1 MNLVSSILVIFIWI
15 GTWETTSFLIDSFI
29 KNIYI
34 KRIVYFFLAIPRGP
48 SVPPLPYLPI
58 SIVL

>member
-29 KNIYI
+29 KNMYI
-34 KRIVYFFLAIPRGP
+34 KRIVYFFLAIF
-48 SVPPLPYLPI
+48 
-58 SIVL
+58 SITLARKLNIDPV